1 MPGTEFSVPGNLSVQ
16 QYFFIFVTSLFFSM
30 LFTPVVGALAIRIG
44 AMDSPS
50 GRKLHRKPIPLM
62 GGLAVFVAL
71 WISVYIL
78 IVAGNSF
85 RGILAGAAGKG
96 YLLEGI
102 LAGGLVILAIG
113 IIDDIKGVDPTT
125 KLLGQVIAALI
136 LVQYGIKIEGV
147 AAPFSGRFIQFPVY
161 LTIFVSV
168 LWVVGF
174 VNSINLIDGVDGLSS
189 GVTAI
194 ASFVFFLIL
203 LLQLRSAPPPEVAGR
218 MQVAA
223 VLSLA
228 ICGASTG
235 FLKFNFPPGKIFLGD
250 SGSLFLGYMA
260 GAITIT
266 GMLKT
271 AAALTVAIP
280 VIIFAV
286 PLIDT
291 VFSFVRR
298 IFRKK
303 SFMEPDRDHIHH
315 RLLYRRGWNEK
326 RVVLTIYGITA
337 LLGLTAVVIT
347 ILR

>member
-1 MPGTEFSVPGNLSVQ
+1 MPEIESSVPGKLTVQ
-16 QYFFIFVTSLFFSM
+16 QYFFILITSVFFSM
-30 LFTPVVGALAIRIG
+30 LFTPVVGALAIRLG

-62 GGLAVFVAL
+62 GGLAVFVSL
-71 WISVYIL
+71 WLSVYL
-78 IVAGNSF
+78 LGVAGNSF
-85 RGILAGAAGKG
+85 RAILTGVSGKG

-102 LAGGLVILAIG
+102 LVGGVVVLAIG

-125 KLLGQVIAALI
+125 KLLGQIIAALI
-136 LVQYGIKIEGV
+136 LVQYGIKIEGI
-147 AAPFSGRFIQFPVY
+147 AAPFSGRFIPFPVY
-161 LTIFVSV
+161 LTMFVSV
-168 LWVVGF
+168 LWIVGF
-174 VNSINLIDGVDGLSS
+174 INSINLIDGVDGLAS

-194 ASFVFFLIL
+194 ASFVFFIIL
-203 LLQLRSAPPPEVAGR
+203 LIQLRGSPPPEMAGR
-218 MQVAA
+218 MQIAA

-228 ICGASTG
+228 ICGASAG

-280 VIIFAV
+280 AIIFAV

-291 VFSFVRR
+291 AFSFLRR

-326 RVVLTIYGITA
+326 RVVLTIYGVTAVLGLGAILLTA
-337 LLGLTAVVIT
+337 L
-347 ILR
+347 R